1 MRLLWALLFTAV
13 VLIKNIDGQGYY
25 PPAPYGGY
33 GGKLQFIIDIE
44 YIANCSILEYH
55 QATETMATSPMATEA
70 MATDHTATNP
80 MATEA
85 MAINHMATN
94 PMATEATATNPMA
107 TEATNHT
114 NPQAMAMVTRTMA
127 SEIITVD

>member
-85 MAINHMATN
+85 
-94 PMATEATATNPMA
+94 TATNPMA